1 MAKVWEYQGT
11 YNDETCIVVEDARPG
26 NDGFYIDHVKHDKTS
41 LTPQFQK
48 KLNYQP
54 STTDSSWSFPMNSEF
69 NDSMAYNGQQ
79 LALSKM
85 TGSMSGMETDTA
97 GHQNYPWTG
106 SWMDMSGTLKMGT
119 MNIISNGTQET
130 QIHSYHNSS
139 YQYIRKWPH
148 MEDSVDLYERN
159 PTAGGSNGAKG
170 GGNTQHSAYLHE
182 TVGNDQYVFNWFRSQ
197 NSTNH
202 YNYPSYY
209 LGLHYGTFPDA
220 QPNHT
225 VQTFSGMTNEYT
237 IQYLGKSTVDGGQL
251 FVGTRTGTTTSGVQT
266 IVMKAVWSTSYTPTW
281 TEMFNINTV
290 PSASGS
296 SQGGNNMNNINV
308 VTNCSEVFDDP
319 RGTANTKV
327 FYRNYYDSYRNFH
340 PFVITWDTST
350 DTFARETDITCNV
363 LSSVHADMS
372 ASSFQN
378 GGNNRCEQQNL
389 QTWSGSSLRY
399 LCDMKLDGRPM
410 AKDSD
415 AAYRTWV
422 TYSVGA
428 SDPKALTYHSKVEM
442 PSTPRSMIWLNDS
455 HTMMGI
461 WFKNSFGIY
470 SWNDTTG
477 WNQTTLLPHKVQN
490 IGRDSLDRIWY
501 IRPST
506 KYGSDKPELHLLTPT
521 LPVTISVAPENAT
534 YTYSGSTI
542 TSYINVSA
550 INASG
555 ARIASSV
562 KLVIEGS
569 SMTFSDD
576 STSKTVTTL
585 TSGELQVAT
594 KVISAGF
601 TNVSASIE
609 I

>member
-1 MAKVWEYQGT
+1 MAKVWEYQGQ
-11 YNDETCIVVEDARPG
+11 YNNNTCIVVEDARPG

-48 KLNYQP
+48 KLNYQT
-54 STTDSSWSFPMNSEF
+54 STSDSSWSFPMDSGF
-69 NDSMAYNGQQ
+69 NNTYGYNGQQ

-85 TGSMSGMETDTA
+85 TGSMSGKEDDGA
-97 GHQNYPWTG
+97 DHGNYPWTG

-119 MNIISNGTQET
+119 MNLISNGTQET
-130 QIHSYHNSS
+130 QIHSYHNSG

-148 MEDSVDLYERN
+148 MEDSIDLYERN
-159 PTAGGSNGAKG
+159 PTAGGSNGSKG
-170 GGNTQHSAYLHE
+170 AGNTQHAAYLHE
-182 TVGNDQYVFNWFRSQ
+182 TVGNDQYVFNWYRSQ
-197 NSTNH
+197 GSTYH

-209 LGLHYGTFPDA
+209 WGAHYGTFPDA
-220 QPNHT
+220 QPNMSN
-225 VQTFSGMTNEYT
+225 QTFSGMTNYFNV
-237 IQYLGKSTVDGGQL
+237 QYLGKSTVDGGHL
-251 FVGTRTGTTTSGVQT
+251 FVGTKTGTTTSGVQT
-266 IVMKAVWSTSYTPTW
+266 VVMKAVWTTSETPTW
-281 TEMFNINTV
+281 TEMFNVATV

-296 SQGGNNMNNINV
+296 SQGGNNMNNIHV

-372 ASSFQN
+372 GSSFQGN
-378 GGNNRCEQQNL
+378 VNNRCEQQNL
-389 QTWSGSSLRY
+389 QTWTGSSLRY
-399 LCDMKLDGRPM
+399 VCDMKLDGRPS

-428 SDPKALTYHSKVEM
+428 SDPKALTYHSKVTM
-442 PSTPRSMIWLNDS
+442 PSTPRSLIWLNDS

-477 WNQTTLLPHKVQN
+477 WNQTTLLAHKVQN

-501 IRPST
+501 IRPSS
-506 KYGSDKPELHLLTPT
+506 KYGNTKPELHLLTPT
-521 LPVTISVAPENAT
+521 LPVTISVAPENAA

-542 TSYINVSA
+542 TSYIDVSA

-569 SMTFSDD
+569 SITFSDD

-585 TSGELQVAT
+585 TSGDLQVAT

-601 TNVSASIE
+601 TNISASIE